1 MNKYLRMSSIFF
13 LIIVIVGSCGKKA
26 EQQTDDISKN
36 EHLVM
41 SVLYLQK
48 AAEARALYYQAYNI
62 ARFRLQQQLET
73 VSSPG
78 RLAVV
83 VDIDET
89 VLNNTP
95 YEAKLILTGESYPTF
110 WESWVNMAEAKP
122 VPGALEFLK
131 FADKKGVNIFYVSNR
146 KDFLLRGTLQNLK
159 KLGFP
164 QADEEHIML
173 REKES
178 SKEPRR
184 KKISKSYDIALFIGD
199 NLNDFSA
206 VFERL
211 TVADRFA
218 KVDSLKSAFGTKF
231 IVLPNPMY
239 GEWEAALYDFDWSKT
254 AEERRKIRYDNLEAF

>member
-1 MNKYLRMSSIFF
+1 MNKYLRISSIFI
-13 LIIVIVGSCGKKA
+13 LIVLIMGSCREKA
-26 EQQTDDISKN
+26 EQQTANISKN

-62 ARFRLQQQLET
+62 ARFRLQQQLQT
-73 VSSPG
+73 TKFSG

-89 VLNNTP
+89 VLDNTP
-95 YEAKLILTGESYPTF
+95 YEARLILTGESYPTF

-164 QADEEHIML
+164 QADEEHIIL

-178 SKEPRR
+178 SKELRRR
-184 KKISKSYDIALFIGD
+184 KISQSYDIALLIGD

-206 VFERL
+206 IFEKL
-211 TVADRFA
+211 SVMDRFA
-218 KVDSLKSAFGTKF
+218 KVDSLQSAFGNKF
-231 IVLPNPMY
+231 IVLPNPIY
-239 GEWEAALYDFDWSKT
+239 GEWEAALYDYDWSKP
-254 AEERRKIRYDNLEAF
+254 EKERWKIRHDSLKAF